1 MGNWRIDE
9 RVEELLAPSVNDPSL
24 DPRNFV
30 EERLFAFFL
39 HHEVQKATRLQY
51 PLSILCLSPDL
62 HPREATPALRTQLAK
77 EAIRHI
83 RATDVGSI
91 LPPSCVALL
100 LVDAETRNLAG
111 ILQRLREAL
120 EPLWF
125 PSRGKEGFTLSAGGG
140 CYPRTA
146 TNAHEL
152 LLQAVELMSRA
163 KAEGGNR
170 LHLAQSS

>member
-1 MGNWRIDE
+1 
-9 RVEELLAPSVNDPSL
+9 VEEFLTSSVNAASL

-30 EERLFAFFL
+30 EEKLFAFLL

-62 HPREATPALRTQLAK
+62 HPSGATPAVTTQLAK

-100 LVDAETRNLAG
+100 LVDAEARNLAG
-111 ILQRLREAL
+111 ILQRLKEAL
-120 EPLWF
+120 PLLLADT
-125 PSRGKEGFTLSAGGG
+125 RRERRFTLSAGGG
-140 CYPRTA
+140 CYPQTA
-146 TNAHEL
+146 TNASEL
-152 LLQAVELMSRA
+152 LQQAVDLMVRA
-163 KAEGGNR
+163 QAEGGNR
-170 LHLAQSS
+170 FHLPP